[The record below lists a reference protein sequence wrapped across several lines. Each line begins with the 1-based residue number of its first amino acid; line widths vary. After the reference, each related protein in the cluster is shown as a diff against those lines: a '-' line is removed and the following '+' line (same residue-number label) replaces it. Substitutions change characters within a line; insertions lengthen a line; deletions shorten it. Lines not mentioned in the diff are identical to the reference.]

1 MYYDYNRILT
11 YNAFLNFLIGERG
24 VGKTYGASKFVTSRF
39 INKQEEFVYI
49 RRYKSE
55 LQKAVPEFFKSL
67 IINNE
72 FPDHNLSVKG
82 NKFLIDNTV
91 AGYSFSLSTAQ
102 SLKSTNF
109 PKVKTIIFDEFI
121 IEEGQNHYIKNEVE
135 NFLGMVESIARMKDV
150 RIFMLANAVTI
161 TNPYFIYF
169 DISLPYNTDIK
180 TYKDGLILVQ
190 YMYNKE
196 YRTAKAKTKFGMLTS
211 GTEYSKYA
219 NENNFRLDNK
229 NFIEKKSGTSK
240 CSFGI
245 KYKEHT
251 FGVWFDYNIGKIFV
265 SEDINCVQIFACT
278 LNDHTPNTMLLS
290 AIKDYTV
297 WKTFIKNY
305 KLGNVYYENIKI
317 KNIVQELIK
326 FSFSKKAPRKISS
339 PKVLQGT
346 DISRSLISLQ

>member
-1 MYYDYNRILT
+1 MYYDYSKILS
-11 YNAFLNFLIGERG
+11 YNAFINFLIGERG

-39 INKQEEFVYI
+39 INKGEEFVYI

-55 LQKAVPEFFKSL
+55 LQKAVPEFFKAL
-67 IINNE
+67 INNE
-72 FPDHNLSVKG
+72 EFKDHKLTTKG
-82 NKFLIDNTV
+82 NKFIIDDQV

-135 NFLGMVESIARMKDV
+135 NFLGMVESICRMKDV

-161 TNPYFIYF
+161 SNPYFIYF
-169 DISLPYNTDIK
+169 DLSLPYNTDIK

-196 YRTAKAKTKFGMLTS
+196 YREAKAQTKFGKLTAN
-211 GTEYSKYA
+211 TEYSKYA

-229 NFIEKKSGTSK
+229 NFIEKKTGSSR

-245 KYKEHT
+245 KYKDNT
-251 FGVWFDYNIGKIFV
+251 YGVWFDFNEGKIFV
-265 SEDINCVQIFACT
+265 SQDINTSQIFACT
-278 LNDHTPNTMLLS
+278 LHDHTPNTMLLS
-290 AIKDYTV
+290 AIKDYNS

-305 KLGNVYYENIKI
+305 KLGNVYYENVKI
-317 KNIVQELIK
+317 KNSIQELIK
-326 FSFSKKAPRKISS
+326 M
-339 PKVLQGT
+339 
-346 DISRSLISLQ
+346 SLNK

>member
-1 MYYDYNRILT
+1 MYYDYSKILS
-11 YNAFLNFLIGERG
+11 YNAFINFLIGERG

-39 INKQEEFVYI
+39 INKGEEFVYI

-55 LQKAVPEFFKSL
+55 LHKAVPEFFKAL
-67 IINNE
+67 INNE
-72 FPDHNLSVKG
+72 EFKDHKLTTKG
-82 NKFLIDNTV
+82 NKFIIDDQV

-135 NFLGMVESIARMKDV
+135 NFLGMVESICRMKDI

-161 TNPYFIYF
+161 SNPYFIYF
-169 DISLPYNTDIK
+169 DLSLPYNTDIK

-196 YRTAKAKTKFGMLTS
+196 YREAKAQTKFGKLTAD
-211 GTEYSKYA
+211 TEYSKYA

-229 NFIEKKSGTSK
+229 NFIEKKTGSSR

-245 KYKEHT
+245 KYKDNT
-251 FGVWFDYNIGKIFV
+251 YGVWFDFNEGKIFV
-265 SEDINCVQIFACT
+265 SQDINTSQIFACT
-278 LNDHTPNTMLLS
+278 LHDHTPNTMLLS
-290 AIKDYTV
+290 AIKDYNS

-305 KLGNVYYENIKI
+305 KLGNVYYENVKI
-317 KNIVQELIK
+317 KNSIQELIK
-326 FSFSKKAPRKISS
+326 M
-339 PKVLQGT
+339 
-346 DISRSLISLQ
+346 SLNK

>member
-1 MYYDYNRILT
+1 MYYDYSKILT
-11 YNAFLNFLIGERG
+11 YNAFINFLIGERG
-24 VGKTYGASKFVTSRF
+24 VGKTYGSSKFVTSRF
-39 INKQEEFVYI
+39 IHKGEEFVYI

-55 LQKAVPEFFKSL
+55 LSKAVPEFFKAL
-67 IINNE
+67 INNNE
-72 FPDHNLSVKG
+72 FPDHELITKG
-82 NKFLIDNTV
+82 NKFMIDGKV

-109 PKVKTIIFDEFI
+109 PNVKTIIFDEFI

-135 NFLGMVESIARMKDV
+135 NFLGMIESIARMRDIRV
-150 RIFMLANAVTI
+150 FMLANAVTI

-196 YRTAKAKTKFGMLTS
+196 YREAKAQTKFGKLTAN
-211 GTEYSKYA
+211 TEYSKYA

-229 NFIEKKSGTSK
+229 NFIEKKTGSSR

-245 KYKEHT
+245 KYKDQT
-251 FGVWFDYNIGKIFV
+251 YGVWFDYDEGKIFV
-265 SEDINCVQIFACT
+265 SQDINCTQIFACT
-278 LNDHTPNTMLLS
+278 LADHTPNTMLLS
-290 AIKDYTV
+290 AIKDYNS

-317 KNIVQELIK
+317 KNMIQELV
-326 FSFSKKAPRKISS
+326 R
-339 PKVLQGT
+339 
-346 DISRSLISLQ
+346 ISLTK

>member
-1 MYYDYNRILT
+1 MYYDYTKILT
-11 YNAFLNFLIGERG
+11 YNAFINFLIGERG

-39 INKQEEFVYI
+39 INKGEEFVYI

-55 LQKAVPEFFKSL
+55 LQKAVPEFFKAL
-67 IINNE
+67 VNNNE
-72 FPDHNLSVKG
+72 FPDHELATKG
-82 NKFLIDNTV
+82 NKFMIDGKV

-135 NFLGMVESIARMKDV
+135 NFLGMVESISRMRDV

-190 YMYNKE
+190 YMFNKE
-196 YRTAKAKTKFGMLTS
+196 YREAKAQTKFGKLTA

-229 NFIEKKSGTSK
+229 NFIEKKTGSSR

-245 KYKEHT
+245 KYKDVT
-251 FGVWFDYNIGKIFV
+251 YGVWFDYNEGKIFV
-265 SEDINCVQIFACT
+265 SLDVNSTQIFACT

-290 AIKDYTV
+290 AIKDYNS

-317 KNIVQELIK
+317 KNQIQELIRLSINK
-326 FSFSKKAPRKISS
+326 
-339 PKVLQGT
+339 
-346 DISRSLISLQ
+346 

>member
-1 MYYDYNRILT
+1 MYYDYSKILS
-11 YNAFLNFLIGERG
+11 YNAFINFLIGERG

-39 INKQEEFVYI
+39 INKDEEFVYI

-55 LQKAVPEFFKSL
+55 LQKAVPEFFKAL
-67 IINNE
+67 ITNEE
-72 FPDHNLSVKG
+72 FPDHKLTTKG
-82 NKFLIDNTV
+82 NKFMIDDKV

-135 NFLGMVESIARMKDV
+135 NFLGMVESICRMKDV

-161 TNPYFIYF
+161 SNPYFIYF
-169 DISLPYNTDIK
+169 DLSLPYNTDIK
-180 TYKDGLILVQ
+180 TYKNGLILVQ
-190 YMYNKE
+190 YMCNME
-196 YRTAKAKTKFGMLTS
+196 YREAKAQTKFGKLIAN
-211 GTEYSKYA
+211 TEYSKYA

-229 NFIEKKSGTSK
+229 NFIEKKTGSSR

-245 KYKEHT
+245 KYKDNT
-251 FGVWFDYNIGKIFV
+251 YGVWFDYNEGKIFV
-265 SEDINCVQIFACT
+265 SQDVNSSQIFACT
-278 LNDHTPNTMLLS
+278 LQDHTPNTMLLS
-290 AIKDYTV
+290 AIKDYNS

-317 KNIVQELIK
+317 KNSIQELIK
-326 FSFSKKAPRKISS
+326 M
-339 PKVLQGT
+339 
-346 DISRSLISLQ
+346 SLNK

>member
-1 MYYDYNRILT
+1 MYYDYSKILT
-11 YNAFLNFLIGERG
+11 YNAFINFLIGERG

-39 INKQEEFVYI
+39 INKGEEFVYI

-55 LQKAVPEFFKSL
+55 LAKSVPEFFKAL
-67 IINNE
+67 INNDE
-72 FPDHNLSVKG
+72 FPDHKLATKG
-82 NKFLIDNTV
+82 NKFMIDEKI

-135 NFLGMVESIARMKDV
+135 NFLGAIESIARTRDV
-150 RIFMLANAVTI
+150 RVFMLANAVTI

-196 YRTAKAKTKFGMLTS
+196 YREAKAQTKFGRLTS

-219 NENNFRLDNK
+219 IENNFRLDNK
-229 NFIEKKSGTSK
+229 NFIEKKTGSSR

-245 KYKEHT
+245 KYKDNT
-251 FGVWFDYNIGKIFV
+251 YGVWFDYNEGKIFV
-265 SEDINCVQIFACT
+265 SDNVNTTQIFACT

-290 AIKDYTV
+290 AIKDYNC

-305 KLGNVYYENIKI
+305 KLGNVYYENVKI
-317 KNIVQELIK
+317 KNMVQELI
-326 FSFSKKAPRKISS
+326 RM
-339 PKVLQGT
+339 
-346 DISRSLISLQ
+346 SLNK

>member
-1 MYYDYNRILT
+1 MYYDYTKILT
-11 YNAFLNFLIGERG
+11 YNAFINFLIGERG

-39 INKQEEFVYI
+39 INKGEEFVYI

-55 LQKAVPEFFKSL
+55 LQKAVPEFFKAL
-67 IINNE
+67 VNNNE
-72 FPDHNLSVKG
+72 FPDHELATKG
-82 NKFLIDNTV
+82 NKFMIDDKV

-109 PKVKTIIFDEFI
+109 PKVKTIIYDEFI

-135 NFLGMVESIARMKDV
+135 NFLGMIESISRMRDV

-196 YRTAKAKTKFGMLTS
+196 YREAKAQTKFGRLTF

-229 NFIEKKSGTSK
+229 NFIEKKTGSSR

-245 KYKEHT
+245 KYKDVT
-251 FGVWFDYNIGKIFV
+251 YGVWFDYNAGKIFV
-265 SEDINCVQIFACT
+265 SLDVNSTQIFACT

-290 AIKDYTV
+290 AIKDYNS

-317 KNIVQELIK
+317 KNQIQELIK
-326 FSFSKKAPRKISS
+326 M
-339 PKVLQGT
+339 
-346 DISRSLISLQ
+346 SLNK